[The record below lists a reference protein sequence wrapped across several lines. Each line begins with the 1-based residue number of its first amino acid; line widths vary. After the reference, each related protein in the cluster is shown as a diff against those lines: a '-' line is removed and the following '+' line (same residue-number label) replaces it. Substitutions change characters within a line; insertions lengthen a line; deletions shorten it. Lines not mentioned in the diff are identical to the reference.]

1 MEKIAEVVRVPYFS
15 RRNYRELAKI
25 LSLTFENIKSSGE
38 FKTQHQKDIARITLE
53 LFILDLA
60 NYLIQDNE
68 RFRLDLFVKE
78 IDFGRYKN
86 RKLNYRINKAK
97 QNT

>member
-1 MEKIAEVVRVPYFS
+1 MENIEQVVRVPYFS

-25 LSLTFENIKSSGE
+25 LSLTFKNIKESDE
-38 FKTQHQKDIARITLE
+38 FKTQHQKDIARVTLE

-68 RFRLDLFVKE
+68 RFRLDLFINE
-78 IDFGRYKN
+78 IDFGKYKN

-97 QNT
+97 Q

>member
-1 MEKIAEVVRVPYFS
+1 MEKIEQAVRVPYFS

-25 LSLTFENIKSSGE
+25 LSLTFKNIKESEE
-38 FKTQHQKDIARITLE
+38 FTTQHQKDIARVTLE

-68 RFRLDLFVKE
+68 RFRLDLFINE
-78 IDFGRYKN
+78 IDFGKYKN

-97 QNT
+97 Q